1 MNEQI
6 TVIARFQAK
15 SETVDKIIEI
25 ASEMV
30 RQTRIEAGCLNY
42 DFHQDLADPTLFF
55 MHENWT
61 DEGALAA
68 HFETPHLK
76 AALALLP
83 ELLVVPVEI
92 CRLRMVGPK
101 A

>member
-6 TVIARFQAK
+6 TVIAKFQAK
-15 SETVDKIIEI
+15 PEMIERIIEI

-30 RQTRIEAGCLNY
+30 RQTRLEAGCLNY

-55 MHENWT
+55 MHENWA
-61 DEGALAA
+61 DERVLAA

-76 AALALLP
+76 AALAVLP
-83 ELLVVPVEI
+83 ELLVEPVEI
-92 CRLRMVGPK
+92 RRLKMVGPES
-101 A
+101 